1 MDWVV
6 HRIPF
11 LKQYKKYGCVLLAAL
26 TGILLMTLPEE
37 KKQEQLPV
45 PVSAENPD
53 DLESS
58 LSVILSQVDGAGEVQ
73 VLLTEKEGEQI
84 LFQCDEVRTQED
96 IRRDTVLISGSDR
109 TEDGLV
115 RQRVPPV
122 YRGAVV
128 LCRGA
133 DNAQVRLAL
142 AEAVKSV
149 TGLSLDCITILK
161 MK

>member
-1 MDWVV
+1 MDWIAQ
-6 HRIPF
+6 RKSLLEQF
-11 LKQYKKYGCVLLAAL
+11 KKYRYVLLAAL
-26 TGILLMTLPEE
+26 TGILLMTLPEG
-37 KKQEQLPV
+37 KLQEQP
-45 PVSAENPD
+45 PVSVSADDPE
-53 DLESS
+53 DLEAA
-58 LSVILSQVDGAGEVQ
+58 LSGILSQVAGAGEVQ
-73 VLLTEKEGEQI
+73 VLLTEKEGEQV
-84 LFQCDEVRTQED
+84 LFQCDEVITSED
-96 IRRDTVLISGSDR
+96 VRRDTVLISGSDR
-109 TEDGLV
+109 AEGGLV

-149 TGLSLDCITILK
+149 TGLSLDCVTILK

>member
-1 MDWVV
+1 MDWVIQKKSLQV
-6 HRIPF
+6 N
-11 LKQYKKYGCVLLAAL
+11 LKKYCYVLLAVAA
-26 TGILLMTLPEE
+26 GILLMMLPEE
-37 KKQEQLPV
+37 KSREV
-45 PVSAENPD
+45 PIVSGTSDPSE
-53 DLESS
+53 DLESK
-58 LSVILSQVDGAGEVQ
+58 LSEVLSQVAGAGDVK
-73 VLLTEKEGEQI
+73 VLLTEKEGERVV
-84 LFQCDEVRTQED
+84 FQCDEVLTQED
-96 IRRDTVLISGSDR
+96 VRRDTVLVSASDR
-109 TEDGLV
+109 AEGGLV

-133 DNAQVRLAL
+133 ENAQVRLAL